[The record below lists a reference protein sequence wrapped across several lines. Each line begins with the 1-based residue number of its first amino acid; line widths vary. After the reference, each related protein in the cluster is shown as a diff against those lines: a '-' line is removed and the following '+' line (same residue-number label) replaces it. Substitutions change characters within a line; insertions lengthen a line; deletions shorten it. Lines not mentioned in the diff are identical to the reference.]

1 MYLYMY
7 IYIYIYIYIYMYA
20 TGNSGDRVIPDTY
33 ASRGGEAI
41 AVPHFLFDL
50 SPLDALIDS
59 RDQ

>member
-1 MYLYMY
+1 
-7 IYIYIYIYIYMYA
+7 MYA
-20 TGNSGDRVIPDTY
+20 TGNSGDRVISDTY